1 MKLFSRLALGLLIA
15 ALLVSFA
22 SAISTQVVQAQTPAA
37 DYQTAPCMFT
47 LPGGVQEGVDVTC
60 GYLTVPER
68 YEEPQGPTIRLAVAI
83 IKSTSANPQADPV
96 FFAQGGP
103 GGSTIDTFTQILFK
117 SPLRAERD
125 LVLFDQRGTL
135 YSSPKLACPEFLDE
149 TLKVLDKDLSNEET
163 NRLYRE
169 AADACHARLVGEGV
183 NLSAFN
189 SVENAHDIASLRE
202 ALGYA
207 EYNFYGVSYGTL
219 LGLHLMRDFPQGL
232 RSVILDAVV
241 PPQVDFNFEAVRTID
256 RAYTELFNACAA
268 DAECGRAYPNLEK
281 VLFDLVDRLDKH
293 PVTIQ
298 LANPETGEGYPALL
312 NGDGMIQTLFQ
323 GLYSTELLPMLPKMI
338 YDVNAGKYTL
348 LERVQSILT
357 FDQTTM
363 EGMYYSVICAE
374 DGTYD
379 PNKVDTSG
387 IRARLLKG
395 ETESNKA
402 FDQVC
407 KDWNVSQLGAHADE
421 PVKSDIPTLI
431 LNGRFDPVTPEPY
444 GRLVAQTLSK
454 NYLFTFPN
462 TGHGAI
468 NDSCA
473 DSMMKDFVAKPAQ
486 APDAGCIGKTQIDF
500 VTSKDVVDFP
510 VLIKGLNLDVPSMV
524 KVGALALLLLGLLT
538 AWFVYPLAWLV
549 RVVRGLPGRETPF
562 YGHLAPWVALLAG
575 LLALAFSIALV
586 VATVQMIAAND
597 SLILFGISAS
607 YRWIFI
613 FPPLVALV
621 AMAMALLAAAGWTG
635 AYWSGW
641 RKVYFILLTLSAL
654 GCVVLM
660 AITGALTGLIG

>member
-298 LANPETGEGYPALL
+298 LANPETGEGYP
-312 NGDGMIQTLFQ
+312 
-323 GLYSTELLPMLPKMI
+323 
-338 YDVNAGKYTL
+338 
-348 LERVQSILT
+348 
-357 FDQTTM
+357 
-363 EGMYYSVICAE
+363 CASQWRWN
-374 DGTYD
+374 D
-379 PNKVDTSG
+379 PN
-387 IRARLLKG
+387 
-395 ETESNKA
+395 
-402 FDQVC
+402 
-407 KDWNVSQLGAHADE
+407 
-421 PVKSDIPTLI
+421 
-431 LNGRFDPVTPEPY
+431 
-444 GRLVAQTLSK
+444 TLSGVIFHRTAADAAQDD
-454 NYLFTFPN
+454 LRCERRQVHTAR
-462 TGHGAI
+462 TG
-468 NDSCA
+468 S
-473 DSMMKDFVAKPAQ
+473 
-486 APDAGCIGKTQIDF
+486 
-500 VTSKDVVDFP
+500 VDP
-510 VLIKGLNLDVPSMV
+510 HV
-524 KVGALALLLLGLLT
+524 
-538 AWFVYPLAWLV
+538 
-549 RVVRGLPGRETPF
+549 
-562 YGHLAPWVALLAG
+562 
-575 LLALAFSIALV
+575 
-586 VATVQMIAAND
+586 
-597 SLILFGISAS
+597 
-607 YRWIFI
+607 
-613 FPPLVALV
+613 
-621 AMAMALLAAAGWTG
+621 
-635 AYWSGW
+635 
-641 RKVYFILLTLSAL
+641 
-654 GCVVLM
+654 
-660 AITGALTGLIG
+660 